1 MYRVT
6 YTRLDDRHY
15 VGCRGSSFFHTENAT
30 AKFLRELEQAYNID
44 HDSIEVYIIEEVGAT
59 DSTATPSMGDDPE

>member
-44 HDSIEVYIIEEVGAT
+44 HDSIVIRVLDGAGGEAQALT
-59 DSTATPSMGDDPE
+59 QTLTQLG